1 MTQPACGERACGEP
15 ACGEEVCGER
25 GSPGCSVR
33 GVAIKANP
41 TGMTR
46 AGNDLRGGTGDG
58 PRRRHR
64 RRGLGLLGAVV
75 VVAGLLATGCSQA
88 INVETL
94 ENELASQIAVQR
106 GVGVS
111 AVKVVC
117 PATVEV
123 DAGSVVDCSA
133 VIDGQPFTVTVT
145 QTDGEGA
152 MEWILSTGET
162 EQVPSTETSISP
174 EGTDQ
179 GS

>member
-1 MTQPACGERACGEP
+1 MTQSACGERACGGR
-15 ACGEEVCGER
+15 ACGER
-25 GSPGCSVR
+25 GPPGCSVR

-46 AGNDLRGGTGDG
+46 AGNDLPGGTGDG

-64 RRGLGLLGAVV
+64 RGLGLLGAVV
-75 VVAGLLATGCSQA
+75 VMAGLLATGCSQA

-123 DAGSVVDCSA
+123 AAGSVVDCSA

-152 MEWILSTGET
+152 MEWILRTGET

-174 EGTDQ
+174 EGADQ

>member
-1 MTQPACGERACGEP
+1 M
-15 ACGEEVCGER
+15 
-25 GSPGCSVR
+25 
-33 GVAIKANP
+33 
-41 TGMTR
+41 MR
-46 AGNDLRGGTGDG
+46 AGNELRAGTGG
-58 PRRRHR
+58 GHRRRHR
-64 RRGLGLLGAVV
+64 RGFGLLGAVV
-75 VVAGLLATGCSQA
+75 LVAGLLTTGCSQA

-123 DAGSVVDCSA
+123 AAGSVVDCSA
-133 VIDGQPFTVTVT
+133 LIDGQPFTVTVT

-174 EGTDQ
+174 EGADQ